1 MHFFITYIFPIL
13 LGGFIGWFTNYLAI
27 KMLFRPHKKLYFGKL
42 PLPFTPGLIPKEK
55 ERIAESLSYIISKE
69 FFSKDIL
76 KKYLTSKEM
85 ESKIKDII
93 FNVYLDVTSNDSYL
107 LEIVNKYIDNKEL
120 DILILKYKT
129 KISNLI
135 IDKFN
140 EHNLSNVIAK
150 EVINNFVNNNE
161 NTLLKALKLFI
172 TNKVEIN
179 LENLISSKIENYL
192 KNEGKLELEKMLVKE
207 LDVVLSKRINEVI
220 DYNKI
225 DIYVIQDY
233 IIKLFNK
240 FIDLKINNIIK
251 TIDVEKLIYDRISE
265 LDVLELEKIILEVT
279 KKELHAI
286 TFLGGVLGAILGV
299 LNIFI

>member
-240 FIDLKINNIIK
+240 LIDLKINNIIK

>member
-1 MHFFITYIFPIL
+1 MHFFITYIFPVL

-27 KMLFRPHKKLYFGKL
+27 KMLFKPHKKLYFGKL

-179 LENLISSKIENYL
+179 LENLISCKIENYL

>member
-1 MHFFITYIFPIL
+1 MYFFITYIFPVL

-140 EHNLSNVIAK
+140 EHNLSNIIAK